1 MYVRSTIALFIYLNI
16 LNTIYCDSDVQVNFH
31 VDGNGFHRTINYE
44 VEAKKYI
51 NYDCHVALYLE
62 LPRELYVNIDELA
75 DLQRFTNIRA
85 CAVGETNVELFAEEA
100 EPQRVSICTALN
112 FDATTLNLTI
122 HQRYQRAEEKE
133 DYANVIFPFPKLLL
147 GCKKR
152 IKEYQVSL
160 IDLCDSCVGFAIKW
174 REISYQTETKDYVWI
189 IPIGELTHR
198 SYVTYITLF
207 TSVIGTLIIFKALCS
222 VNPGDDVKND

>member
-1 MYVRSTIALFIYLNI
+1 MLELIFTLMEMDFTVYF
-16 LNTIYCDSDVQVNFH
+16 
-31 VDGNGFHRTINYE
+31 RTINYQ

-62 LPRELYVNIDELA
+62 LPQELYVNIDELA
-75 DLQRFTNIRA
+75 DLQRFTNMRA

-100 EPQRVSICTALN
+100 KPQSVSFCTALN

-122 HQRYQRAEEKE
+122 HQRYQRAKEKE
-133 DYANVIFPFPKLLL
+133 DYANVILPFPKLLL

-174 REISYQTETKDYVWI
+174 REIPYQTETKNYMWI

-207 TSVIGTLIIFKALCS
+207 TSVIGTLIILKALFS
-222 VNPGDDVKND
+222 VNPTDHVKNN